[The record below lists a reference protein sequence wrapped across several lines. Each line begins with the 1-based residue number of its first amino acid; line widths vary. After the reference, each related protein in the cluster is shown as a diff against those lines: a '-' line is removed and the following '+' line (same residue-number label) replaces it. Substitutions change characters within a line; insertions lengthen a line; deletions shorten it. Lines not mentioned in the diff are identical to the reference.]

1 MTSNKSLWHP
11 WNQKVSTVKHHL
23 VLGHWWNDI
32 TKSTLKR
39 LTSNKS
45 LWHPWNQKVS
55 TVRHHLVL
63 GHLWSYITKSPI
75 KRLTSNNFTFVLC
88 IFFSNPMVKLHL
100 FEPWKLRTK
109 VSTVRHHFVL
119 GHWWS
124 DLTQSTLKR
133 LTSNNFTFVHCT
145 MYIFLQSYGF

>member
-1 MTSNKSLWHP
+1 M
-11 WNQKVSTVKHHL
+11 
-23 VLGHWWNDI
+23 LGHWWSDI
-32 TKSTLKR
+32 TKSTL
-39 LTSNKS
+39 
-45 LWHPWNQKVS
+45 
-55 TVRHHLVL
+55 
-63 GHLWSYITKSPI
+63 

-109 VSTVRHHFVL
+109 ISTVRHHLVL

-133 LTSNNFTFVHCT
+133 LTSNKSLWHPWNQKVSTVKHHLVLGHLWSYITKSTLKRLTSNNFTFVLFIC
-145 MYIFLQSYGF
+145 IFFYNPMVFKRIYFRWAGGNKLI